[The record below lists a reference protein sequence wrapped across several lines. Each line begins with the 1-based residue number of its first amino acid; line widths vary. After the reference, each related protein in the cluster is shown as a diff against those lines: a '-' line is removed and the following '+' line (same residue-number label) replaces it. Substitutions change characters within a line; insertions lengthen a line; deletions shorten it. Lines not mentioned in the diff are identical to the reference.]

1 MRRNVS
7 IFPIPSEPYGDDF
20 SFPAMILA
28 DEIRNAIDNGV
39 SESVSSTIV
48 FDDDGVTEIDPL
60 ADIRMDKL
68 DARELDMEMK
78 VKNLKTALGDAKK
91 KQDALEQLNTVKT
104 EGEA

>member
-1 MRRNVS
+1 MRRNVCIS
-7 IFPIPSEPYGDDF
+7 PVFSEPYGDDF
-20 SFPAMILA
+20 SFPALILA

-39 SESVSSTIV
+39 SESVSSTV
-48 FDDDGVTEIDPL
+48 AFDDDGVTEVDPL
-60 ADIRMDKL
+60 TEIRMDKL

-91 KQDALEQLNTVKT
+91 KQDALEQLNAVKA